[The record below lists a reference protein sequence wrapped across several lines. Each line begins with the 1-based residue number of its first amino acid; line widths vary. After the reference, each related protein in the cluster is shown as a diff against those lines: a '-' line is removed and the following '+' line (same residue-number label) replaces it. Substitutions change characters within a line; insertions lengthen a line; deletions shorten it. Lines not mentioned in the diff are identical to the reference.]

1 MIVLLMIASIFLLE
15 YGIETYFFATNSST
29 TNKLPMAHLE
39 NYIVSQ
45 LGGFLSLL
53 CDLLMAAKYLD
64 TGIKLYT
71 QRFEKIITYSYGV
84 FAALISVIVLLTM
97 TIVLSKLSSQDS
109 LLAVYC
115 NEDSLK
121 TARNGSIVALLVVSI
136 SGSVIFFTALTALYL
151 IRRFIV
157 SNRTR
162 FGI

>member
-1 MIVLLMIASIFLLE
+1 MIVLLIIASTFLLE
-15 YGIETYFFATNSST
+15 YGIESYFFATNSIN
-29 TNKLPMAHLE
+29 TNKLPMAHLT

-71 QRFEKIITYSYGV
+71 QRFEKIITYSYGI

-115 NEDSLK
+115 N
-121 TARNGSIVALLVVSI
+121 
-136 SGSVIFFTALTALYL
+136 
-151 IRRFIV
+151 
-157 SNRTR
+157 
-162 FGI
+162 